1 MECVMPILSSPSRI
15 VVEDFDPDDQNVAGK
30 IAEVYNP
37 FIDEVYN
44 AFNKQIDYNN
54 LQRQL
59 VTFEV
64 TTTATGKITPVKFS
78 YALLAING
86 MTIVNVTNITNSAS
100 LLTSSP
106 FAQFTLLSNGLGQ
119 ITNVTGLA
127 ASTRYRITVELM

>member
-1 MECVMPILSSPSRI
+1 MPILSSPSRI
-15 VVEDFDPDDQNVAGK
+15 VVEDFEPDDQNVAGK

-64 TTTATGKITPVKFS
+64 TTNSLGKIVPIKFS
-78 YALLAING
+78 YALQSING
-86 MTIVNVTNITNSAS
+86 MSTVNVINLSNAAS
-100 LLTSSP
+100 LLTTSP
-106 FAQFTLLSNGLGQ
+106 FCQFTILSNGLGQ
-119 ITNVTGLA
+119 ITNITGLA
-127 ASTRYRITVELM
+127 ASTKYRITVELM

>member
-1 MECVMPILSSPSRI
+1 MPILSSPSRI
-15 VVEDFDPDDQNVAGK
+15 VVEDFEPDDQNVAGK

-64 TTTATGKITPVKFS
+64 TTNAQGKISPIKFS
-78 YALLAING
+78 YSLLTING
-86 MTIVNVTNITNSAS
+86 MSTVNVTNLTNSAS
-100 LLTSSP
+100 YLSTAP
-106 FAQFTLLSNGLGQ
+106 FCQFTLLSNGLGQ
-119 ITNVTGLA
+119 ITNITGLA
-127 ASTRYRITVELM
+127 ASTKYRITVELM